1 MDVDLCKE
9 RALIGGRWL
18 DDNHWL
24 HVDNSAAGEILGVV
38 PSLGR
43 AEPAA
48 LFDAAPTAFPPWRRV
63 PAAEGAALLERW
75 FALIVEATADLAR
88 LLTLEHCKPRV
99 DARNEVTYGAT
110 FMRWLA
116 G

>member
-1 MDVDLCKE
+1 VDVDLSKE
-9 RALIGGRWL
+9 RAPIGGRWL
-18 DDNHWL
+18 DDNDWL
-24 HVDNSAAGEILGVV
+24 QVDNSATSEILGVV

-48 LFDAAPTAFPPWRRV
+48 VFDAAPTAFPPWRRV
-63 PAAEGAALLERW
+63 PAAERAALLRW

-99 DARNEVTYGAT
+99 DARNEVACGAT